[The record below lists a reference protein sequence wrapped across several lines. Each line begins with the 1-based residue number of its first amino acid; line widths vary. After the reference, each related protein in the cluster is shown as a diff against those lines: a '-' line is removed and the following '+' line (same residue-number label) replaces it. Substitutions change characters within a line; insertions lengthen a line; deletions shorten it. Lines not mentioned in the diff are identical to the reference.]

1 MENLRVLV
9 VDDDDMIRLAVM
21 QVLRRDGCLCSQAA
35 DGLEALE
42 ALQDQ
47 DFEVLL
53 TDISMPNMDGLA
65 LLKAAQ
71 KVRPHMVT
79 IVLSGMGSRD
89 DVKAALQQGAFDF
102 LDKPIP
108 EIAALSLAVK
118 RAGDRSLLTR
128 QRDQLLA
135 DLKHKNTELEVSLQQ
150 LKDAYARLQYQECI
164 LESDLQQAQRIHNRL
179 LPAEFPHIEGLD
191 FFGYY
196 SPCERMG
203 GDFFGVVPLPDEK
216 VALYLADVAGH
227 GVGAAMVTVVIRE
240 LIHAHQMLHPDSNIF
255 HHPPSALEFIHKGLL
270 EEQFDPPILVTMAYA
285 VVDSRAGHVT
295 AGCAG
300 HPPPILVTGPGK
312 TTFLPAHGPVLGI
325 NVPAQYIMAR
335 FELNPGD
342 LIVLYSDGLSEAR
355 NPAGEELGE
364 WRLAR
369 EISRSHGQQ
378 AWKVGQALEK
388 TLRDYQQQNSPEDDE
403 TFLIIRRCP
412 QGSGEEIPCH
422 PLDPLHPQVHIVEHT
437 VHACPTL
444 FPPPLE
450 KTKTD
455 SSDTQDK

>member
-9 VDDDDMIRLAVM
+9 VDDDDMIRLAVT

-53 TDISMPNMDGLA
+53 TDLSMPRMDGLT

-71 KVRPHMVT
+71 KVRPHIVT

-108 EIAALSLAVK
+108 EIAVLSLAVK

-135 DLKHKNTELEVSLQQ
+135 DLRHKNTELEVSLQQ

-179 LPAEFPHIEGLD
+179 LPAEFPHIPGLD

-240 LIHAHQMLHPDSNIF
+240 LIHAHLMLHPDSDVF

-335 FELNPGD
+335 FDLNPGD

-355 NPAGEELGE
+355 NLAGEEIGE

-369 EISRSHGQQ
+369 EISRSHGQA

-388 TLRDYQQQNSPEDDE
+388 TLRDYQQHASPEDDE
-403 TFLIIRRCP
+403 TFLVIRRCP
-412 QGSGEEIPCH
+412 FGGGEETVGH
-422 PLDPLHPQVHIVEHT
+422 PLEPLHPQVHIVEHT
-437 VHACPTL
+437 IHACPTL
-444 FPPPLE
+444 FPHPIE
-450 KTKTD
+450 KQETE
-455 SSDTQDK
+455 SPASPE